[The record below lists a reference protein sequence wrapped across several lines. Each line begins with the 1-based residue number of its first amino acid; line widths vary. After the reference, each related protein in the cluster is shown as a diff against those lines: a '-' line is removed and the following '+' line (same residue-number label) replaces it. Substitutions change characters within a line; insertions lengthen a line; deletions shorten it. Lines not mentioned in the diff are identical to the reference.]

1 VARLAILEYP
11 DARLR
16 RRAAPVLAID
26 AGVDQLVADMLE
38 TLYATRGIGLAATQV
53 DVHRQVVVMDV
64 SAGRDSPQVF
74 INPQVISGDAE
85 GIVEESCL
93 SVPGI
98 VARIRRAT
106 KLRISYVDRTGQR
119 CERTLEMLAAVCL
132 QHEIDHLHGKV
143 LLDRV
148 PWLTR
153 LMLRLRRGAV
163 LRAQHS

>member
-11 DARLR
+11 DVRLR
-16 RRAAPVLAID
+16 RRAAPVHSID
-26 AGVDQLVADMLE
+26 AGVGQLVDDLLE
-38 TLYATRGIGLAATQV
+38 TMYATRGIGLAATQV

-64 SAGRDSPQVF
+64 SPARDSPQVF
-74 INPQVISGDAE
+74 INPQVIAGEAE

-106 KLRISYVDRTGQR
+106 KLRVSYIDRTGGR

-148 PWLTR
+148 PWFTR
-153 LMLRLRRGAV
+153 LRLKARRSAV